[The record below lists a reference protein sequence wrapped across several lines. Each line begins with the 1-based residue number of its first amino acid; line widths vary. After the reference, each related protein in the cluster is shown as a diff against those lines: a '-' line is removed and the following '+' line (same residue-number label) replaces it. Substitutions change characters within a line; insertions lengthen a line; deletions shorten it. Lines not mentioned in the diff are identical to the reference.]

1 MQGTLDATQTREKQS
16 GSPDGQK
23 RQKGEVAMMR
33 PSSPRE
39 SDDARKRVAHCRCRK
54 PQSNGLRGS
63 MRGRNARDER

>member
-1 MQGTLDATQTREKQS
+1 MQGPLDATQMREEHC
-16 GSPDGQK
+16 GSPESQE